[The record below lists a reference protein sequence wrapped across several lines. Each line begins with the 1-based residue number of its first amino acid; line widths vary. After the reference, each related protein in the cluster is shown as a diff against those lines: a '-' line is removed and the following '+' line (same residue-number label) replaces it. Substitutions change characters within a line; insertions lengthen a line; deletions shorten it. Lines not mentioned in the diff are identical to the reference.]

1 MCNIAVVG
9 QESISGVYAERGI
22 AKFDIKTFFIYT
34 FTDYLEKKKTLKC
47 LLIEKMLS
55 NFLKTEQK
63 FKAISTLNLISR
75 NEQLNILYVQG
86 GLGQTFQLLQI

>member
-34 FTDYLEKKKTLKC
+34 FTDYLEKKDSEVSINRKDV
-47 LLIEKMLS
+47 I
-55 NFLKTEQK
+55 K
-63 FKAISTLNLISR
+63 FPENRTKIQSHVNS
-75 NEQLNILYVQG
+75 EPH
-86 GLGQTFQLLQI
+86 